1 MKKGSQNKESQE
13 KKSMQLGIPI
23 NRKISLL
30 PTFLSGKDTCVF
42 ICQKKTTKNRTLSFI
57 LNSKS
62 KSTDT

>member
-1 MKKGSQNKESQE
+1 MKTTMKKKLMKKGSQNKESQE

-42 ICQKKTTKNRTLSFI
+42 ICQKKTQQKTEL
-57 LNSKS
+57 
-62 KSTDT
+62 